1 MSNETKGV
9 DLKSAAQ
16 NVERKL
22 FIETYGCQMN
32 VADSEVVASI
42 MEMDGYAVTN
52 KIEEADAIFVNT
64 CSVRD
69 NAEQKVLGRL
79 QYFQSLKRKKRT
91 LIIGVLGCMA
101 ERVKEELISNHGV
114 DLVVG
119 PDSYMD
125 LPNLVGAVEH
135 GEKAINVELST
146 QETYKDVIPL
156 KIGGINISGF
166 ISIMRGCN
174 NFCTYCIVPY
184 VRGREKSRPFE
195 EIVDEVTGL
204 VRQGVRE
211 ITLLGQNVNSY
222 GRDLFGKPRFADLLR
237 AVGDTGV
244 ERIFFTSSHPKDLLP
259 ETIDAMAETP
269 AVMPQ
274 LHLAVQS
281 GSTRILKEMNRR
293 YTREDYLGLVDRIRN
308 RMPDIALSTDII
320 VGFPGETE
328 EDFEQTLSLAETVR
342 YAQAYTFIYSK
353 RAGTPAAEIDDPTP
367 HEVILERFNRLVKVI
382 ETTAHEY
389 NQGELHTV
397 VPALIE
403 GTSKKNDAVLLG
415 KSPKDIRDAG
425 VHLSFVPEDRLGMG
439 LVGTMGMTDNM
450 MLKSY
455 GEGRSPLVDH
465 RAPRELAEK
474 IRKELGVVTPGLNTP
489 VSRLSGGNVQKVLVG
504 RELAASP
511 IVLMTAYA
519 VRGLDI
525 NTSYTIYNLLNEQKE
540 KGVAVLYV
548 GEDLDVLLELCDR
561 ILVLCGGKAN
571 GMLDARTTT
580 KEEVGLRMTNLVQ
593 KEGK

>member
-1 MSNETKGV
+1 MSMPWHRETQYHAWV
-9 DLKSAAQ
+9 P
-16 NVERKL
+16 
-22 FIETYGCQMN
+22 
-32 VADSEVVASI
+32 I
-42 MEMDGYAVTN
+42 MT
-52 KIEEADAIFVNT
+52 
-64 CSVRD
+64 
-69 NAEQKVLGRL
+69 
-79 QYFQSLKRKKRT
+79 
-91 LIIGVLGCMA
+91 
-101 ERVKEELISNHGV
+101 
-114 DLVVG
+114 
-119 PDSYMD
+119 
-125 LPNLVGAVEH
+125 
-135 GEKAINVELST
+135 
-146 QETYKDVIPL
+146 
-156 KIGGINISGF
+156 
-166 ISIMRGCN
+166 GCN

-353 RAGTPAAEIDDPTP
+353 RAGTPAAEIYDPTP

-403 GTSKKNDAVLLG
+403 GTSKKNDAVLLARALRTRRCMRRFLLAIASISLSARSSTSMLM
-415 KSPKDIRDAG
+415 SPRRGICLAPSWASLANDFPRCKPFCRSDCRSDG
-425 VHLSFVPEDRLGMG
+425 GRQKRCCRPPGRSSFV
-439 LVGTMGMTDNM
+439 
-450 MLKSY
+450 
-455 GEGRSPLVDH
+455 RS
-465 RAPRELAEK
+465 
-474 IRKELGVVTPGLNTP
+474 VV
-489 VSRLSGGNVQKVLVG
+489 V
-504 RELAASP
+504 
-511 IVLMTAYA
+511 
-519 VRGLDI
+519 
-525 NTSYTIYNLLNEQKE
+525 
-540 KGVAVLYV
+540 
-548 GEDLDVLLELCDR
+548 
-561 ILVLCGGKAN
+561 
-571 GMLDARTTT
+571 
-580 KEEVGLRMTNLVQ
+580 
-593 KEGK
+593 